1 MVLVPNLKENE
12 TKILNDFLNALN
24 KVGIKYEYYPE
35 KYQIKI
41 KGYIVGT
48 SPFLIPELKF
58 EQEKRKRIHMSR
70 TPEAII
76 VRIFDKKNP
85 VVIDIKFPIK
95 WYIRY
100 EKPYLEINY

>member
-1 MVLVPNLKENE
+1 MPLVSNIKENE
-12 TKILNDFLNALN
+12 TKIVIDFLNALD
-24 KVGIKYEYYPE
+24 KVGVKYEYYPE

-41 KGYIVGT
+41 KGYIIGT
-48 SPFLIPELKF
+48 SPFIIPELKF
-58 EQEKRKRIHMSR
+58 EQEKRKRIHMTR

-76 VRIFDKKNP
+76 VKILDKKKP
-85 VVIDIKFPIK
+85 VVIEIKFPIK

>member
-1 MVLVPNLKENE
+1 MVLVQSLKENE
-12 TKILNDFLNALN
+12 TKILNDFLRALD

-41 KGYIVGT
+41 KGYIVDV
-48 SPFLIPELKF
+48 SPFIIPELKF

-85 VVIDIKFPIK
+85 VVVDIKFPIK
-95 WYIRY
+95 WYIKY

>member
-1 MVLVPNLKENE
+1 MPLVSNLKENE
-12 TKILNDFLNALN
+12 TKIVNDFLNALD
-24 KVGIKYEYYPE
+24 KVGVKYEYYPE

-41 KGYIVGT
+41 KGYIIGT
-48 SPFLIPELKF
+48 SPFIIPELKF
-58 EQEKRKRIHMSR
+58 EQEKRKRIHMTR

-76 VRIFDKKNP
+76 VKILDKKKP
-85 VVIDIKFPIK
+85 VVIEIKFPIK

>member
-1 MVLVPNLKENE
+1 MPLVSNLKENE
-12 TKILNDFLNALN
+12 IRTVSDFLNALN

-41 KGYIVGT
+41 KGYIVGA
-48 SPFLIPELKF
+48 SPFIIPELKF
-58 EQEKRKRIHMSR
+58 EQNKSKRIHMTR
-70 TPEAII
+70 TPEAIT
-76 VRIFDKKNP
+76 VKIFDKKNP
-85 VVIDIKFPIK
+85 VVFEVKFPLK